1 MTWVYISI
9 AIGSAAFLFYII
21 IEYLKASSTL
31 KPQADYARRQ
41 IREVEMQTE
50 VEGASV
56 EATKVAMAEL
66 DKEVKA
72 LTESMTETENESA
85 KLKTKESRRR
95 PTAHRVDE

>member
-56 EATKVAMAEL
+56 EATKEEMATL
-66 DKEVKA
+66 DKEVKSLA
-72 LTESMTETENESA
+72 ESMKKAEDESA

-95 PTAHRVDE
+95 PTSHRVDE

>member
-9 AIGSAAFLFYII
+9 AIGSAAFLLYIV

-50 VEGASV
+50 AEGASV
-56 EATKVAMAEL
+56 ESTKVEMAEL

-72 LTESMTETENESA
+72 LAENLKKTENESA

-95 PTAHRVDE
+95 PTSHRVDE